1 MYVHCDIIINVKRNT
16 RHQGSEVQD
25 MIYTVFPKDKGEL
38 PQDFPTYEEAVAY
51 GTECF
56 GKDGYVIE
64 STTGECV

>member
-1 MYVHCDIIINVKRNT
+1 
-16 RHQGSEVQD
+16 
-25 MIYTVFPKDKGEL
+25 MIYTVFPKDKDEL

-56 GKDGYVIE
+56 GEGGYTIE

>member
-1 MYVHCDIIINVKRNT
+1 
-16 RHQGSEVQD
+16 

-51 GTECF
+51 GTERF
-56 GKDGYVIE
+56 GKDAYVIE